1 MRIENTQEYMYM
13 PKRFPDIEGIVI
25 DFDGTIAGKTH
36 EVSPRVRDAI
46 MSVKDRVKVSLCT
59 GRPTLWVQRI
69 AEELG
74 ITDSLH
80 VADGGGRVIDGK
92 GKVLWERLIS
102 ASVVQEMAAEA
113 HRRDFTITAQIN
125 GEDVSPW
132 IPPLTAD
139 SIPLLTHILF
149 RSFSRQDAES
159 FMEWM
164 AARSL
169 PVYMVLSHYRDHEGP
184 MEWLADVTAQG
195 ANKQHALLHLAER
208 EGLNLKK
215 FMAIGDGYNDFPL
228 LMACGFK
235 VAMGNAPAELKAI
248 ADYVAPSV
256 DEDGVAEA
264 IEHFVL
270 KSQIPISNDQ

>member
-1 MRIENTQEYMYM
+1 MHKQ
-13 PKRFPDIEGIVI
+13 FPDIEGIVI

-46 MSVKDRVKVSLCT
+46 MSVKDKVKVSLCT
-59 GRPTLWVQRI
+59 GRPCKWVQRI

-92 GKVLWERLIS
+92 GNVLWERLITTT
-102 ASVVQEMAAEA
+102 VVHTIATEA
-113 HRRDFTITAQIN
+113 HRREFTITAQID
-125 GEDVSPW
+125 GDDVSPW
-132 IPPLTAD
+132 TPPPSADAIPP
-139 SIPLLTHILF
+139 LTHILF

-164 AARSL
+164 TARSL

-228 LMACGFK
+228 LLACGFK
-235 VAMGNAPAELKAI
+235 VAMGNAPQELKEI

-270 KSQIPISNDQ
+270 KSKVQSSNK